1 MARSAA
7 EAPSGAGQ
15 ARLWNRGRPG
25 STHVALGCELLATY
39 TDDQLQV
46 IDDFLT
52 RIRQLI
58 AA

>member
-1 MARSAA
+1 MVRSAA

-25 STHVALGCELLATY
+25 STHIALGCELLATY
-39 TDDQLQV
+39 SDDQPQV
-46 IDDFLT
+46 IDDFFT
-52 RIRQLI
+52 CIRQLI